1 MTDAEALALV
11 RRGRCEGLEW
21 LMERYTRYVGAVG
34 SRILAGRLGQE
45 DAEEVVSDAFL
56 ALWRAARSL
65 RTESVRAWLGT
76 TARNLALNRL
86 RAAHFDA
93 ELSEDTLRL
102 DADPA
107 QALEETLLRQT
118 VTAAVDAL
126 PEPDRTIFL
135 AHYWRCRSTAEI
147 AAETGLSPEAV
158 RQRLSRGREKLRRA
172 LEEVMND
179 GD

>member
-21 LMERYTRYVGAVG
+21 LMERYTRYVGAVA

-56 ALWRAARSL
+56 ALWRAVRSL

-102 DADPA
+102 DDDPA

-135 AHYWRCRSTAEI
+135 AHYWRCRSTAEV

-172 LEEVMND
+172 LEEVMDD

>member
-21 LMERYTRYVGAVG
+21 LMERYTRYVGAVA

-65 RTESVRAWLGT
+65 RKDSVRAWLGT

-86 RAAHFDA
+86 RAAHFEA

-135 AHYWRCRSTAEI
+135 AHYHHRLTRAHTVLAI
-147 AAETGLSPEAV
+147 PAAP
-158 RQRLSRGREKLRRA
+158 
-172 LEEVMND
+172 
-179 GD
+179 

>member
-21 LMERYTRYVGAVG
+21 LMERYTRYVGAVAA
-34 SRILAGRLGQE
+34 RILAGRLEQE
-45 DAEEVVSDAFL
+45 DVEEVVSDAFL
-56 ALWRAARSL
+56 ALWRAAKTL

-118 VTAAVDAL
+118 VTAAAG
-126 PEPDRTIFL
+126 R
-135 AHYWRCRSTAEI
+135 RCARRSRRRSSTAARSRSWSS
-147 AAETGLSPEAV
+147 AAARSRKTAARLKFSASAYFV
-158 RQRLSRGREKLRRA
+158 RCPSRIRRRRS
-172 LEEVMND
+172 
-179 GD
+179 

>member
-21 LMERYTRYVGAVG
+21 LMERYTRYVGAVA

-107 QALEETLLRQT
+107 QALEDRNRGGGRAAGTGPDDLSRALL
-118 VTAAVDAL
+118 AL
-126 PEPDRTIFL
+126 PQHGGDRGGDRAL
-135 AHYWRCRSTAEI
+135 ARSGAP
-147 AAETGLSPEAV
+147 AAQPRAGEAAQSIGGGHE
-158 RQRLSRGREKLRRA
+158 RWRLSLQ
-172 LEEVMND
+172 N
-179 GD
+179 

>member
-11 RRGRCEGLEW
+11 RRGRSEGLEC
-21 LMERYTRYVGAVG
+21 LMVRYTRYVGAVA

-45 DAEEVVSDAFL
+45 DVEEVVSDAFL

-86 RAAHFDA
+86 RAAHFSV

-107 QALEETLLRQT
+107 QALEETLLRET

-135 AHYWRCRSTAEI
+135 AHYWHCRSTAEI

-158 RQRLSRGREKLRRA
+158 RQRLSRGREKLRGA
-172 LEEVMND
+172 LEEVMDD